1 MTQIGEGGFGIVYKD
16 LDLSKCTIVTYSD
29 TSKYINLQSENIGNL
44 NEKCV
49 FKLFVDSKDLETEAN
64 NNLEI
69 YKLLQTNE
77 NIENLTPLHDNIQK
91 IRTPVDS
98 FLVYRHFEKGDL
110 QFYLFPTQQKEY
122 VQKYDYSE
130 KKLNIFKFINNALT
144 LLSILHKKNL
154 LHMDIKLDNFLVR
167 NDDCIVL
174 ADYGQLTNLQDVHIN
189 YNEQFI
195 GMEDY
200 MPPFCHFT
208 GIHDARTN
216 YKQRMRHIFFTDE
229 AASTKH
235 PRAYH
240 TNANVVQT
248 ICSSYPDD
256 LTDATKFKI
265 DLHPLGLVILQ
276 VLNKVNITD
285 NIRQQYYDFAIEL
298 MSWGSNTDSALTA
311 LEALKKIQ
319 NGGTRAKIHILGRN
333 RIIHIRKGREYV
345 TYKNE
350 FVTLNQ
356 ARKKEKIMKSSSCVK

>member
-1 MTQIGEGGFGIVYKD
+1 MF
-16 LDLSKCTIVTYSD
+16 
-29 TSKYINLQSENIGNL
+29 N
-44 NEKCV
+44 
-49 FKLFVDSKDLETEAN
+49 
-64 NNLEI
+64 
-69 YKLLQTNE
+69 
-77 NIENLTPLHDNIQK
+77 
-91 IRTPVDS
+91 
-98 FLVYRHFEKGDL
+98 
-110 QFYLFPTQQKEY
+110 
-122 VQKYDYSE
+122 
-130 KKLNIFKFINNALT
+130 FIHNALT
-144 LLSILHKKNL
+144 LINILHKKNL

-167 NDDCIVL
+167 DDKCVVL
-174 ADYGQLTNLQDVHIN
+174 ADYGQLTHLQDVHIN

-216 YKQRMRHIFFTDE
+216 YKQRMRHIFFTH
-229 AASTKH
+229 AKATKH

-240 TNANVVQT
+240 TNANVVDVVDVVDA

-256 LTDATKFKI
+256 LTNAKFKI